1 MLMTSNYLPALQ
13 RDNCKLI
20 TWPIVKL
27 TPGGLRTA
35 DGIEHKLDAIIF
47 ATVFDVIG
55 KTGTPFPVHG
65 RNGRVLGDEW
75 ATGAYAYK
83 SVSVSGYPNLFFTF
97 GPNSGPGHNS
107 ALLYMESQ
115 IDYAVRGVKLILD
128 NNLAMLD
135 VREDRQAEYN
145 EKLQRR
151 LATTTWNSGCRSWY
165 LTSDGFNP
173 SMYPGFATQF
183 VMQLRKVILRDY
195 DVVKRQPVTASTD
208 TYAHA

>member
-1 MLMTSNYLPALQ
+1 
-13 RDNCKLI
+13 
-20 TWPIVKL
+20 
-27 TPGGLRTA
+27 
-35 DGIEHKLDAIIF
+35 
-47 ATVFDVIG
+47 
-55 KTGTPFPVHG
+55 
-65 RNGRVLGDEW
+65 
-75 ATGAYAYK
+75 
-83 SVSVSGYPNLFFTF
+83 
-97 GPNSGPGHNS
+97 
-107 ALLYMESQ
+107 MESQ